1 MAGTVLDAE
10 DKMELTLYR
19 EEPILRESRHL
30 PAAVYNLA
38 HLLLARA
45 MQPGGKPCVFVPI
58 RGMQYLAVIDHE
70 EIVFVDRE
78 LPGQVQLAW
87 QNFHRHERNALD
99 ERVEFEAAF
108 YTRESLPV
116 MLRLMNEF
124 PRAMQ
129 AVADKERIEAPAAVL
144 PFARKPADGEP

>member
-1 MAGTVLDAE
+1 
-10 DKMELTLYR
+10 MELTLYR
-19 EEPILRESRHL
+19 EAPILRESRHL
-30 PAAVYNLA
+30 PGAVYNLA

-45 MQPGGKPCVFVPI
+45 GKTCVFVPI

-87 QNFHRHERNALD
+87 QNFHRQERNALD
-99 ERVEFEAAF
+99 QRVEFEVAF

-116 MLRLMNEF
+116 MSRLMSEF

-129 AVADKERIEAPAAVL
+129 AMAGKERIETPAAVL
-144 PFARKPADGEP
+144 PFARKPADGET